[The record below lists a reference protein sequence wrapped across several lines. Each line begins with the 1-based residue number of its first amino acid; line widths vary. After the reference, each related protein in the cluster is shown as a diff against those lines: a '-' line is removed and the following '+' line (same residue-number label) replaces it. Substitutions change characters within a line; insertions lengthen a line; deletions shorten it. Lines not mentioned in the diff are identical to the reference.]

1 MNEKKKARPRIE
13 NGSNEKGNWEASSTD
28 CALTLE
34 DGRAG
39 QLLSYGVPLSN
50 FGILQT
56 KTVLHYSSFVAT
68 DVLDR
73 FNEPFAVAA
82 SFGAGQVRRVVS
94 LQLVEHTRTALQQKD
109 GKELVLVI
117 RECRFPLIVQFA
129 LVFPRKVLAV
139 VLVGR
144 SHGVAVLFGPANDRR
159 LILGLCQDGFGRP
172 LIV

>member
-1 MNEKKKARPRIE
+1 MHGDDDDSRRRRFQKERSIINIAVRCSSGLARPKAFAARSMNEKKKARPRIE

-94 LQLVEHTRTALQQKD
+94 LQLVEHTRTALHQ
-109 GKELVLVI
+109 
-117 RECRFPLIVQFA
+117 
-129 LVFPRKVLAV
+129 
-139 VLVGR
+139 
-144 SHGVAVLFGPANDRR
+144 
-159 LILGLCQDGFGRP
+159 
-172 LIV
+172 